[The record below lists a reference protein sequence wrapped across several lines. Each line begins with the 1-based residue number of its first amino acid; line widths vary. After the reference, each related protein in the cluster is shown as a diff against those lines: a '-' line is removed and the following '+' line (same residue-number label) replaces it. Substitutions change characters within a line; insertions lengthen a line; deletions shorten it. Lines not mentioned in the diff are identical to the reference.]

1 MFELL
6 ALTAL
11 IYLFLN
17 RKKKAHKPRTLDA
30 ELKHLIQESN
40 DATAIGSDIKRFLLD
55 VLNDNANDQE
65 KFSDARIAQAQRI
78 LDRDIW
84 QCPVVLLADVRSV
97 GVQGDGRTYG
107 HPIVLRPVS
116 SEDAM
121 TADWSRVPYE
131 VLEKISTR
139 ITNEVREVNR
149 VVLDVTSKPPGTI
162 EWE

>member
-17 RKKKAHKPRTLDA
+17 RKKRTRKPRTLDA

-65 KFSDARIAQAQRI
+65 KFSDTRIAQAQRI
-78 LDRDIW
+78 LDRAGPASFYWMTEIAA
-84 QCPVVLLADVRSV
+84 QLATLAAAQINGIPTNVKAELGSSATPEAIVKIVVKS
-97 GVQGDGRTYG
+97 
-107 HPIVLRPVS
+107 
-116 SEDAM
+116 
-121 TADWSRVPYE
+121 
-131 VLEKISTR
+131 
-139 ITNEVREVNR
+139 
-149 VVLDVTSKPPGTI
+149 
-162 EWE
+162 

>member
-17 RKKKAHKPRTLDA
+17 RKKKAPKPRTLDA
-30 ELKHLIQESN
+30 ELKHLIQESS

-78 LDRDIW
+78 LDRAGPASFYWMTEIAA
-84 QCPVVLLADVRSV
+84 QLATLSAAQIN
-97 GVQGDGRTYG
+97 G
-107 HPIVLRPVS
+107 
-116 SEDAM
+116 
-121 TADWSRVPYE
+121 
-131 VLEKISTR
+131 IST
-139 ITNEVREVNR
+139 NVNVELGNSATPEAIVKI
-149 VVLDVTSKPPGTI
+149 VVKS
-162 EWE
+162 

>member
-17 RKKKAHKPRTLDA
+17 RKKKARKPRTLDA

-78 LDRDIW
+78 LDRAGPASFYWMTEIAG
-84 QCPVVLLADVRSV
+84 QLATLAAAQINGIPTNVNAELGNSATPEAVVK
-97 GVQGDGRTYG
+97 
-107 HPIVLRPVS
+107 IVVKS
-116 SEDAM
+116 
-121 TADWSRVPYE
+121 
-131 VLEKISTR
+131 
-139 ITNEVREVNR
+139 
-149 VVLDVTSKPPGTI
+149 
-162 EWE
+162 